1 MFYFAGLIMRVRHG
15 CAASTHGKVPGPM
28 TFQFQRPL
36 GSKSKSDSYT
46 IVLHR

>member
-1 MFYFAGLIMRVRHG
+1 VVRF
-15 CAASTHGKVPGPM
+15 PRLM

-36 GSKSKSDSYT
+36 GSKSKSDSHT